1 MINATTYSSSL
12 QVSGFSILY
21 PFFSSRN
28 NSLLSM
34 VGYGVPPDTM
44 IYESERL
51 VASNAREVFS
61 QILGS
66 LSKGRVFE
74 RRTQRG
80 EDWTFI
86 KSL

>member
-1 MINATTYSSSL
+1 
-12 QVSGFSILY
+12 
-21 PFFSSRN
+21 
-28 NSLLSM
+28 M

-51 VASNAREVFS
+51 VASNAWEVFS